1 MNVLCLK
8 LRARRTWVPSP
19 PPPNIPTTKPAPG
32 LANRM
37 TISRHKQTENMS
49 PPLQI
54 TEDTPPDMLAGSMD
68 LCVVLP
74 NGKDVRMSVERSTP
88 MMDLLVQVTTANKI
102 SPAGHVIQAIGER
115 GVMPYKPSTPI
126 GALDTWTI
134 YIVPKNQVGQIA
146 GRKGYYKSVNQPFE
160 QTFRLQV
167 HLPRN
172 QLYVSRIS
180 PKTRVSEILR
190 QVCSEKNLD
199 PSKYSLRHPV
209 NLDQVLAGSCSLA
222 DYKLQEVALV
232 SNRSRPVSGV
242 STVDIMALQ
251 QQRPV
256 HATANHRSCEG
267 SLSSGSLGGRSLS
280 PTRSDESSASPP
292 PLVPPVPHRP
302 LRKRRPAPKP
312 PVNNNNNLNNTV
324 NNVVNKNNNNINSN
338 PAVEASQPSQG
349 ATVICHSRN
358 SSDSSGYHEASVLSE
373 SPESTNNSLPDSL
386 PRRSK
391 LPSNESNLESTS
403 NVKSGGALSRSLSN
417 LTTAVNS
424 AVPRSI
430 KTHSTSSTSLIAIG
444 RKKKAA
450 PAPPMARPLKM
461 SSVSEER
468 QKDISSPQSPLDDTS
483 RKSSTLPATLR
494 STLHPQHSDVGSS
507 SSSVCTPDTVDDL
520 PAPSHLC
527 PSFDLL
533 QNTPSELPKPKPRTI
548 FETADCVD
556 DGDGDDA
563 ASSVLSSSSSVDLV
577 GDGCSDSTNSTI
589 CSQVVNK
596 PKPVRSRK
604 KRPAPLPKPRS
615 SQSVVVS
622 TSTEPLNNV
631 VNNRLAM
638 DDDVS
643 DSQQTNKIGNSQE
656 TVRVNGV
663 DPIINCE
670 SVAKTDTRHDSLGEN
685 KSTCEKEVGK
695 VDSGNVDDPVDVCK
709 DCLISAVANESMSSE
724 CQEVFQIQEEVC
736 PPDKVISVTASSLS
750 VPTSSTPNVKKVK
763 SSLSEDGLVE
773 NSSRNSEMLPDEK
786 GRNFSVGNLNEVADF
801 PKTQLGRWPNAE
813 CLPEC
818 SSLACANT
826 EADTET
832 KTESS
837 TSDLRMDDEEID
849 RIFQNAMRDHTSLES
864 GMGDEEGV
872 ALTLTEVTL
881 PPPSPTQRPFESGPE
896 SLDWE
901 YRLPAPPTFRDETSS
916 PVMTVFDTVTI
927 GNLTDVFRPPEPD
940 LVNVDSPKDHNQ
952 DTSKL
957 VNKHNKTVQEIVA
970 NKLNDNN
977 EDKVGG
983 LVNEIVANKLND
995 NNQDKVGCLLE
1006 QSAKPDLIKHV
1017 EQEKVR
1023 SNDVI
1028 LNGDM
1033 ENKENLRVVQ
1043 DKVHVDRS
1051 EKKTKV
1057 EGDNICRLI
1066 DNSQKPKQPDV
1077 RGNVLDN
1084 FVIMTYQESGGKKP
1098 VEVFE
1103 DDSVTSSAAVNEKKS
1118 ETRENSVFRI
1128 PKSVPRRF
1136 EPRLARRSSFGSE
1149 DKRSKA
1155 GPATV
1160 KRSASHVSLLAG
1172 NVARGHLSRSN
1183 GEPYIR
1189 NINSELNIAQG
1200 DEEKSKL
1207 ADWRNSGSVG
1217 LQSLQVLRSILPQLN
1232 NSHDSINAD
1241 NDDYID
1247 NRNPD
1252 IRVASDLHDKFERSH
1267 SEEVSSS
1274 ERYALHAAPAPAV
1287 SFATWNERPKRQV
1300 SIKTDRDYCYGI
1312 NKLKSHAF
1320 DQRDTTEP
1328 KQSVVN
1334 FSSDMRH
1341 NDLDKPDIIKHS
1353 SADLSHVPVVR
1364 AVELK
1369 KKPYFSS
1376 SCVDVTDLGRC
1387 GFFHGRSYENLSCLD
1402 NSATFSKSSTLKPT
1416 AVSSKESFKSQQSVS
1431 TEEEASSYSGVN
1443 SLLRKFGQQKPTST
1457 NRPVSCYLYGSG
1469 AYNNNKL
1476 EENSV
1481 PRQTTGNTSRVMLNS
1496 DKRFT
1501 SVVGINNDEAGSNSV
1516 PRKEFTSQYEKPT
1529 SRVMVNGTS
1538 HNDDRFV
1545 NNSKDV
1551 KNAVNSSLEF
1561 IKAQSKISSGGFV
1574 LESPTR
1580 KIETDIPVAQSTT
1593 SPPPTAVPAK
1603 SILKPSKVNKPQSSG
1618 GIPPPPPVMPT
1629 LKPVG
1634 ERRQTRTLPRVE
1646 TDPRDQLLESIRN
1659 FGGLKSLKK
1668 SSSK

>member
-533 QNTPSELPKPKPRTI
+533 QNTPS
-548 FETADCVD
+548 
-556 DGDGDDA
+556 
-563 ASSVLSSSSSVDLV
+563 
-577 GDGCSDSTNSTI
+577 
-589 CSQVVNK
+589 
-596 PKPVRSRK
+596 
-604 KRPAPLPKPRS
+604 
-615 SQSVVVS
+615 
-622 TSTEPLNNV
+622 
-631 VNNRLAM
+631 
-638 DDDVS
+638 
-643 DSQQTNKIGNSQE
+643 
-656 TVRVNGV
+656 
-663 DPIINCE
+663 
-670 SVAKTDTRHDSLGEN
+670 
-685 KSTCEKEVGK
+685 
-695 VDSGNVDDPVDVCK
+695 
-709 DCLISAVANESMSSE
+709 
-724 CQEVFQIQEEVC
+724 
-736 PPDKVISVTASSLS
+736 
-750 VPTSSTPNVKKVK
+750 
-763 SSLSEDGLVE
+763 
-773 NSSRNSEMLPDEK
+773 
-786 GRNFSVGNLNEVADF
+786 
-801 PKTQLGRWPNAE
+801 
-813 CLPEC
+813 
-818 SSLACANT
+818 